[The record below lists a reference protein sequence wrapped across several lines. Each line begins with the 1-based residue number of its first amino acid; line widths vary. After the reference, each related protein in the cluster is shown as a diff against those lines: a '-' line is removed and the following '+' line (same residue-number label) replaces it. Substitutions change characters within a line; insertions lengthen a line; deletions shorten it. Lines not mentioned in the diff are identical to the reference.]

1 MNCENL
7 LFYVQGELDES
18 ALRAF
23 EAHLKTCARC
33 QKDLLFVRRADQA
46 LAAPAAP
53 GALVDKLF
61 AKTTRKQSF
70 WVRYKT
76 VWLGFVAAA
85 VVGVLFIPHPDKT
98 PTLNA
103 EVLAYL
109 SENLDAD
116 YQTFASDL
124 AEFENEF

>member
-1 MNCENL
+1 MNCKDL
-7 LFYVQGELDES
+7 LLYAQGELDNT
-18 ALRAF
+18 AQRDF
-23 EAHLKTCARC
+23 EEHLKTCARC
-33 QKDLLFVRRADQA
+33 QAELAFVRRTGQA
-46 LAAPAAP
+46 LIPPSAPAV
-53 GALVDKLF
+53 LVDKLF

-70 WVRYKT
+70 FARYKT
-76 VWLGFVAAA
+76 LWVGFAAA
-85 VVGVLFIPHPDKT
+85 AIVGLLLMPRPDKINMI
-98 PTLNA
+98 NA